1 MFNAGGPKTCEAIL
15 SSMIKF
21 LSEIRHKTIVHEL
34 THAIHSRDFFF
45 LIIYILL
52 CLCELMSS

>member
-34 THAIHSRDFFF
+34 THAIHSRDFF
-45 LIIYILL
+45 LII
-52 CLCELMSS
+52 